1 MYETTKQWPF
11 ACWLSSKKPPSG
23 KVKDAI
29 NLKSHQL
36 CSGED
41 FEKKKEKKKKEKRF
55 WGILCKLHI
64 RFVHLCSLFW
74 KLMTRFRLPIL
85 IDVIFSRLNVNHIAN
100 S

>member
-41 FEKKKEKKKKEKRF
+41 FKKKRKEKKRKE
-55 WGILCKLHI
+55 ILGY
-64 RFVHLCSLFW
+64 
-74 KLMTRFRLPIL
+74 LMQITY
-85 IDVIFSRLNVNHIAN
+85 
-100 S
+100 